1 MIELVLDAY
10 PEAISKMD
18 RKGFL
23 PLHLALMSLRS
34 SSETYIRTTV
44 AIAIYPGAARVSH
57 KKLYGLFP
65 LHFCLELV
73 NMNASEDFTLA
84 MIEAYPEAASIKAR
98 YTNATALPSLGVHE
112 WLFISHCTATVSAL
126 SGSNHGSILFE

>member
-57 KKLYGLFP
+57 EELYGLFP

-73 NMNASEDFTLA
+73 NMNASENFTLA
-84 MIEAYPEAASIKAR
+84 SYD
-98 YTNATALPSLGVHE
+98 
-112 WLFISHCTATVSAL
+112 
-126 SGSNHGSILFE
+126 

>member
-57 KKLYGLFP
+57 EELYGLFP

-73 NMNASEDFTLA
+73 NMNASENFTLA